1 MPVHKCA
8 AMFFRKLNQ
17 LECEVRKVGREALRA
32 RDIRCR
38 TLPKVDSMGLVV
50 RKCCQCLA
58 EGHEGTGKFASLLGH
73 VPFEDGLLVIDGAP
87 A

>member
-1 MPVHKCA
+1 
-8 AMFFRKLNQ
+8 
-17 LECEVRKVGREALRA
+17 
-32 RDIRCR
+32 
-38 TLPKVDSMGLVV
+38 MGLVV

-58 EGHEGTGKFASLLGH
+58 EGHEGTEKFASLLGH